1 MKEKNDHSYEA
12 SKEKSIIQFQKDL
25 SLIQSDVDQTKKTCT
40 DLEKERREERETINA
55 LIAGINQLAEETG
68 AEIRLPELSDEQMS
82 EIDVYINQAIC
93 DFSHTD
99 RVFPKLRSEEYVI
112 ASLAGIASIVIDV
125 IFVGTPEVVK
135 IYRGGERF
143 DGSLLTAALR
153 KIGKTADGE
162 LIPIL
167 QWFSDV

>member
-1 MKEKNDHSYEA
+1 MKEKNDHSYED

-25 SLIQSDVDQTKKTCT
+25 SLIQSDVDQTKKACT

-55 LIAGINQLAEETG
+55 LIVGINQLAEETG
-68 AEIRLPELSDEQMS
+68 AEIRLPELSDGQTS
-82 EIDVYINQAIC
+82 EIDVYIDQAIC

-125 IFVGTPEVVK
+125 IFVG
-135 IYRGGERF
+135 
-143 DGSLLTAALR
+143 LR
-153 KIGKTADGE
+153 K
-162 LIPIL
+162 
-167 QWFSDV
+167 W